1 MYNSLKSVL
10 HSDNV
15 FHFDDISISEY
26 DAIIGMLTRMSRWFK
41 FKLDQSIPRK
51 VFSKVDDGTAL
62 MSTADYFVHQLDAAF
77 KVADTDDKQQST
89 NATSNFD
96 INDFMDNLTDDINN
110 ANSSK
115 VLAAWDA
122 TGRAVRNAAA
132 ATRRAPAAAWTAT
145 KSAASSVAGAV
156 SGLASRAN
164 ATRKRVSERIDD
176 SITASLESLVA
187 RRKAEQYQTQKG
199 GAPSQGFGGMMAK
212 LKRYVD
218 DDDSA
223 KKIIKPAMLADE
235 YFERLSKI
243 VPDVRRSG
251 SSSSRPSIFGHPLL
265 LYLPFARAFNCVI
278 YVYTSESEPDTT
290 TTNYIL
296 KYIFRGAKSE
306 ADEAEEG
313 EEEESAHA
321 KQVHEIHILDK
332 NPPDTDYAFLDDVES
347 YSSRFALLVLSN
359 NNDDD

>member
-1 MYNSLKSVL
+1 
-10 HSDNV
+10 
-15 FHFDDISISEY
+15 
-26 DAIIGMLTRMSRWFK
+26 
-41 FKLDQSIPRK
+41 LDQSIPRK

-77 KVADTDDKQQST
+77 KVADTDDKQQQST
-89 NATSNFD
+89 TATPNFD
-96 INDFMDNLTDDINN
+96 INEFMDNLTADINN

-156 SGLASRAN
+156 SGMASRAN
-164 ATRKRVSERIDD
+164 ETRRRLSERIND
-176 SITASLESLVA
+176 SITADIESFLA
-187 RRKAEQYQTQKG
+187 KRKAKRDQRQTQKG
-199 GAPSQGFGGMMAK
+199 GALSQGFGGMMAK
-212 LKRYVD
+212 LKQYVD
-218 DDDSA
+218 DDGSA
-223 KKIIKPAMLADE
+223 KKIKKPAMLADE

-251 SSSSRPSIFGHPLL
+251 SSSSSSRPSIFGHPLL
-265 LYLPFARAFNCVI
+265 LYLPFARAFNCII

-290 TTNYIL
+290 TNYIL
-296 KYIFRGAKSE
+296 KYIFRGAISE
-306 ADEAEEG
+306 VDEAEERE

-321 KQVHEIHILDK
+321 KQMHEIHILDK
-332 NPPDTDYAFLDDVES
+332 NPPDYAFLDAVES

-359 NNDDD
+359 NDNT

>member
-1 MYNSLKSVL
+1 
-10 HSDNV
+10 
-15 FHFDDISISEY
+15 
-26 DAIIGMLTRMSRWFK
+26 MSRWFK

-77 KVADTDDKQQST
+77 KVADTDDKQQQST
-89 NATSNFD
+89 NATS
-96 INDFMDNLTDDINN
+96 INEFMDNLTADINN

-164 ATRKRVSERIDD
+164 ATRIRVSERIDD
-176 SITASLESLVA
+176 SITAVA
-187 RRKAEQYQTQKG
+187 RRIAERGQTRGQTQQG

-212 LKRYVD
+212 LKQYVD
-218 DDDSA
+218 DDGSA

-251 SSSSRPSIFGHPLL
+251 SSSSSSSSSSSRPSIFGHPLL
-265 LYLPFARAFNCVI
+265 LYLPFARAFNCII
-278 YVYTSESEPDTT
+278 YVYTSESGPD

-296 KYIFRGAKSE
+296 KYIFRGANSE
-306 ADEAEEG
+306 VDEAEER
-313 EEEESAHA
+313 EEESAHV

-332 NPPDTDYAFLDDVES
+332 NPTDYAFLDEVES